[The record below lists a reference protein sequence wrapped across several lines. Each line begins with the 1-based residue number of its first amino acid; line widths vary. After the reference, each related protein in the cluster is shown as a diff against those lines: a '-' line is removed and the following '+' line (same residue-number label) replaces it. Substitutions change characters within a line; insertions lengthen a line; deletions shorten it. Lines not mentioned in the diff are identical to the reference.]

1 MVGSRRAMVFTE
13 VLCAAAVVAV
23 AGTLLLVAG
32 DRQRKA
38 MGIEGSMANLRQL
51 SAAHASY
58 GSDNAGRI
66 ATLGWTPTS
75 FGTTAFADLGGPYT
89 DDLDAGAAQAVDIM
103 RRLSGSTAAQM
114 PRITGWI
121 PHVGY
126 SHLALVEY
134 LGAQSPAPFIVSP
147 GDAPRLKWRKDY
159 ASPNPSDPL
168 SYRLVQSSS
177 YEFPT
182 AFWCNDFGNGAIP
195 TVTQSTGQN
204 FYQTTGLLSN
214 VLGKRRYDATVY
226 PSSKVM
232 LFEQYQWFFGNRAAF
247 ALYPEARV
255 PALLCDGSVRV
266 RATSE
271 SNLGGQQSQPQAQAP
286 TFINYSPLAW
296 DPPALY
302 PSGGNTVAGC
312 FRWTRYGLRGRD
324 FDGPETTTP
333 P

>member
-1 MVGSRRAMVFTE
+1 MVGSRRALVLSE

-38 MGIEGSMANLRQL
+38 MGIEGSMSNLRQL

-66 ATLGWTPTS
+66 ATLSWTPAS
-75 FGTTAFADLGGPYT
+75 FGTTSFPDLAGPYI

-114 PRITGWI
+114 PRITGWV
-121 PHVGY
+121 PHIGY
-126 SHLALVEY
+126 SHLALMEY
-134 LGAQSPAPFIVSP
+134 LGAQSPAPFVVSP
-147 GDAPRLKWRKDY
+147 GDAPRLKWRKDN
-159 ASPNPSDPL
+159 AGPNPSDPNN
-168 SYRLVQSSS
+168 YRLVQSSS
-177 YEFPT
+177 YEFPV
-182 AFWCNDFGNGAIP
+182 AFWCNDFGNGSIT
-195 TVTQSTGQN
+195 TVTQSN
-204 FYQTTGLLSN
+204 LHNSYQTTGSLQN
-214 VLGKRRYDATVY
+214 ALGKRKYDATVY

-232 LFEQYQWFFGNRAAF
+232 LFEQFQWFYGSRAAF
-247 ALYPEARV
+247 ALYAEARV

-271 SNLGGQQSQPQAQAP
+271 SNLGGQQTQPQSIAP
-286 TFINYSPLAW
+286 TYINYSPLAW
-296 DPPALY
+296 EPPALY
-302 PSGGNTVAGC
+302 SAGSNTVAGY